1 MLDTLKLL
9 LGLKGDTDEETTERL
24 EQLLEIISQ
33 RLCLKLNTSIV
44 PAELEYIV
52 VEVAIARYNRIGSEG
67 VTTHNVQGESMHW
80 STDDDFKP
88 YLDDIQAWLDAQED
102 PSTTKGRLRFL

>member
-9 LGLKGDTDEETTERL
+9 LGLKGDLDDETTEKL
-24 EQLLEIISQ
+24 EHLLDIISQ

-67 VTTHNVQGESMHW
+67 VGIHSVQGESMHW
-80 STDDDFKP
+80 TTDDDFKP
-88 YLDDIQAWLDAQED
+88 YRDDIQAWLDAQED
-102 PSTTKGRLRFL
+102 PSTMKGRLRFL